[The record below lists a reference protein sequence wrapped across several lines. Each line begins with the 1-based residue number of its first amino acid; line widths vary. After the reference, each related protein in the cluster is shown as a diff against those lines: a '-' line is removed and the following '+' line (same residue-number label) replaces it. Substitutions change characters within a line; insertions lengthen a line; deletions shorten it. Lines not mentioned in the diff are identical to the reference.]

1 MSNVEASDSYPWSR
15 LLLNNLLVIHPSTPY
30 NDLPE
35 TERYQLMLTVAAG
48 VPTKMKQSQNSHCG
62 FVVLS
67 VTTNIFTEM
76 GRECKCSHNC
86 HAARRSPS
94 TTAYSTLS

>member
-1 MSNVEASDSYPWSR
+1 MNGMSNVEASDSYSWSR

-30 NDLPE
+30 NDLNE
-35 TERYQLMLTVAAG
+35 TERYQLMQTVAAG

-67 VTTNIFTEM
+67 VTTNIFT
-76 GRECKCSHNC
+76 KQQI
-86 HAARRSPS
+86 
-94 TTAYSTLS
+94 TTEYFICFTSMIK